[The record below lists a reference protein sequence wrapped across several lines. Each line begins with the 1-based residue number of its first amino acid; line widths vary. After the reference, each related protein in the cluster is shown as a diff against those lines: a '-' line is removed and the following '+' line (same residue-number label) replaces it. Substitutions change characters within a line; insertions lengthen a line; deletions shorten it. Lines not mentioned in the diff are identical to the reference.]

1 MKTSAKQAK
10 AAKKFVENWQGHGYE
25 KGEAQ
30 KFWID
35 LLTNVFGVRDI
46 ANFIF
51 FEELVKDKIQN
62 KTITNYID
70 AYIPSTKVMIENK
83 ASHKD
88 LQELIKQSDGRMRTS
103 FQQARDY
110 ISTLPLSKH
119 PKWIVTCNF
128 NEFQVYDMENPTSEP
143 QRIFLKDLEKE
154 YYRLQF
160 LVDDRSE
167 HLKRELEVS
176 VKACELVGRIYDA
189 LLEQYVDKTSA
200 ETLHSLNVLCVRLVF
215 CLYAEDAGLF
225 GSKTAFHDYLAA
237 FPANHIRRALID
249 LFGIL
254 NTPLE
259 FRDPYTDP
267 VLAHFPYVNGGLFGK
282 TTVETHG
289 RASLQPDIE
298 IPNFTEEIKQLL
310 LQKASADFDWNEI
323 SPTIFGSL
331 FESTLNPET
340 RRKDGMHYT
349 SIENIH
355 KVIDPLFM
363 DELETEFRGIV
374 ETQCIA
380 SLRRRK
386 LLDFQNKLASLKF
399 LDPACGS
406 GNFLTETYLSL
417 RRLENK
423 VLDILNKGE
432 KVFGFDEEFI
442 KVSIN
447 QFYGIEINDFAV
459 TVAKTAL
466 WIAECQMMEETERL
480 VGQDIDFLPLKS
492 NANIRVGNALR
503 MDWNTLAELPH
514 RNLLYTEKLNIYQVD
529 DFEDVR
535 QAKEALAP
543 YNGVYRELDVATKE
557 YEFKKP
563 ESEENIEPVVYDYIM
578 GNPPFVGYSLQSKEQ
593 KEDTLAIYVDDN
605 GKPYKSAGKIDYVAN
620 WYFKA
625 AQLIQNE
632 RTKCAFV
639 STNSI
644 TQGEQVSTVWKPL
657 FERFGIHIDFAYRTF
672 RWDSES
678 EQKAHVHC
686 VIVGFSSDKS
696 ETKPKRIFI
705 NDSETIGTSNINPYL
720 IDAENVWIESR
731 NKPICDVPF
740 MTTGNRPADGGHL
753 IIEADEYEEFI
764 TKEPSAAKFIKKL
777 TGAEEF
783 INNKKRW
790 CLWLVGASP
799 AELRK
804 LPEVNKR
811 VTLCKQDRLKG
822 APDRQKLADTPTLFR
837 ELKNP
842 ERYIIIPATSSE
854 SRKYIPIGFLD
865 YDTIPTNSVL
875 ILPDA
880 GLYEFGVLTSSVHM
894 AWVKMICGRLKS
906 DYRYSKD
913 IVYNNFPWPMEA
925 TASSQSQQLRDA
937 VASIEQTAQGILDT
951 RAKYPDSTLADLY
964 DDTFMPAD
972 LRKAHRENDKAVMQA
987 YGFDPKLSES
997 EIVAELFKM
1006 YRKLTEKQ

>member
-1 MKTSAKQAK
+1 MKTSAKQTK
-10 AAKKFVENWQGHGYE
+10 AAKKFVENWQDHGYE

-35 LLTNVFGVRDI
+35 LLTNVFGVKDI

-51 FEELVKDKIQN
+51 FEEQVKDKIQN

-128 NEFQVYDMENPTSEP
+128 NEFQVYDMEKPTAEP

-259 FRDPYTDP
+259 HRDPYTDP
-267 VLAHFPYVNGGLFGK
+267 VLAQFPYVNGGLFGK
-282 TTVETHG
+282 TTIETQNFT
-289 RASLQPDIE
+289 SLQPDME

-340 RRKDGMHYT
+340 RRKGGMHYT

-363 DELETEFRGIV
+363 DDLEEEFRGIV

-423 VLDILNKGE
+423 VIDVLNKGE
-432 KVFGFDEEFI
+432 KVFGFDDEFI

-492 NANIRVGNALR
+492 NANIRVGNALQ
-503 MDWNTLAELPH
+503 MDWTTLVELPH
-514 RNLLYTEKLNIYQVD
+514 HNVLYTEKLNIYQVC

-535 QAKEALAP
+535 QAKEASTP

-563 ESEENIEPVVYDYIM
+563 ESEDIEPVVYDYIM
-578 GNPPFVGYSLQSKEQ
+578 GNPPFVGYAFQSQEQ
-593 KEDTLAIYVDDN
+593 KADLKAVCPEC
-605 GKPYKSAGKIDYVAN
+605 GKNIDYVVG
-620 WYFKA
+620 WYYKA
-625 AQLIQNE
+625 AEVITGKA
-632 RTKCAFV
+632 TKAAFV

-644 TQGEQVSTVWKPL
+644 TQGEQVAAVWKNL
-657 FERFGIHIDFAYRTF
+657 IQKRGIRIDFAYRTF
-672 RWDSES
+672 CWNNES

-686 VIVGFSSDKS
+686 VIVGFSDKS
-696 ETKPKRIFI
+696 SIQKEKFLFDE
-705 NDSETIGTSNINPYL
+705 NGTRSVAKNINPYL
-720 IDAENVWIESR
+720 IDAPTVFVEKRKI
-731 NKPICDVPF
+731 PLCDVSKINKGSQP
-740 MTTGNRPADGGHL
+740 TDGGNL
-753 IIEADEYEEFI
+753 ILREDEYSEFI
-764 TKEPSAAKFIKKL
+764 KREPCAEKL
-777 TGAEEF
+777 IREFLGAEEF
-783 INNKKRW
+783 INGRKRY
-790 CLWLVGASP
+790 CLWLVGANP

-804 LPEVNKR
+804 MPLVVKR
-811 VTLCKQDRLKG
+811 VEAVKQMRLSSTKE
-822 APDRQKLADTPTLFR
+822 ATRIWAAYPYLFTENRQ
-837 ELKNP
+837 P
-842 ERYIIIPATSSE
+842 ESGYYLLIPRVSSE
-854 SRKYIPIGFLD
+854 RRRYVPIG
-865 YDTIPTNSVL
+865 YVSSEVIAS
-875 ILPDA
+875 DA
-880 GLYEFGVLTSSVHM
+880 VQIVPNASLYEFGVLTSTVHN
-894 AWVKMICGRLKS
+894 AWTRMVCGRLKS
-906 DYRYSKD
+906 DYRYSND
-913 IVYNNFPWPMEA
+913 IVYNNFPWPSLETQDFTSLQVRIA
-925 TASSQSQQLRDA
+925 QS
-937 VASIEQTAQGILDT
+937 AQDILDT

-1006 YRKLTEKQ
+1006 YQKLTEKQ

>member
-1 MKTSAKQAK
+1 MKTSAKQTK

-35 LLTNVFGVRDI
+35 LLTNVFGVKDI

-51 FEELVKDKIQN
+51 FEEQVKDKIQN

-128 NEFQVYDMENPTSEP
+128 NEFQVYDMEKPTAEP

-254 NTPLE
+254 NAPLE
-259 FRDPYTDP
+259 HRDPYTDP
-267 VLAHFPYVNGGLFGK
+267 VLAQFPYVNGGLFGK
-282 TTVETHG
+282 TTIETQNFT
-289 RASLQPDIE
+289 SLQPDIE

-340 RRKDGMHYT
+340 RRKGGMHYT

-363 DELETEFRGIV
+363 DDLEEEFRGIV

-423 VLDILNKGE
+423 VIDVLNKGE
-432 KVFGFDEEFI
+432 KVFGFDDEFI

-492 NANIRVGNALR
+492 NANIRVGNALQ
-503 MDWNTLAELPH
+503 MDWTTLVELPH
-514 RNLLYTEKLNIYQVD
+514 HNVLYTEKLNIYQVC

-535 QAKEALAP
+535 QAKEASTP

-563 ESEENIEPVVYDYIM
+563 ESEDIEPVVYDYIM
-578 GNPPFVGYSLQSKEQ
+578 GNPPFVGYAFQSQEQ
-593 KEDTLAIYVDDN
+593 KADLKAVCPEC
-605 GKPYKSAGKIDYVAN
+605 GKNIDYVVG
-620 WYFKA
+620 WYYKA
-625 AQLIQNE
+625 AEVITGKA
-632 RTKCAFV
+632 TKAAFV

-644 TQGEQVSTVWKPL
+644 TQGEQVAAVWKNL
-657 FERFGIHIDFAYRTF
+657 IQKRGIRIDFAYRTF
-672 RWDSES
+672 CWNSES

-686 VIVGFSSDKS
+686 VIVGFSDKS
-696 ETKPKRIFI
+696 SIQKEKFLFDE
-705 NDSETIGTSNINPYL
+705 NGTRSVAKNINPYL
-720 IDAENVWIESR
+720 IDAPTVFVEKRKI
-731 NKPICDVPF
+731 PLCDVSKINKGSQP
-740 MTTGNRPADGGHL
+740 TDGGNL
-753 IIEADEYEEFI
+753 ILREDEYSEFI
-764 TKEPSAAKFIKKL
+764 KREPCAEKL
-777 TGAEEF
+777 IREFLGAEEF
-783 INNKKRW
+783 INGRKRY
-790 CLWLVGASP
+790 CLWLVDANP

-804 LPEVNKR
+804 MPLVVKR
-811 VTLCKQDRLKG
+811 VEAVKQMRLSSTKE
-822 APDRQKLADTPTLFR
+822 ATRIWAAYPYLFTENRQ
-837 ELKNP
+837 P
-842 ERYIIIPATSSE
+842 ESGYYLLIPRVSSE
-854 SRKYIPIGFLD
+854 RRRYVPIG
-865 YDTIPTNSVL
+865 YVSSEVIAS
-875 ILPDA
+875 DA
-880 GLYEFGVLTSSVHM
+880 VQIVPNASLYEFGVLTSTVHN
-894 AWVKMICGRLKS
+894 AWTRMVCGRLKS
-906 DYRYSKD
+906 DYRYSND
-913 IVYNNFPWPMEA
+913 IVYNNFPWPSLETQDFTSLQVRIA
-925 TASSQSQQLRDA
+925 QS
-937 VASIEQTAQGILDT
+937 AQDILDT

-1006 YRKLTEKQ
+1006 YQKLTEKQ